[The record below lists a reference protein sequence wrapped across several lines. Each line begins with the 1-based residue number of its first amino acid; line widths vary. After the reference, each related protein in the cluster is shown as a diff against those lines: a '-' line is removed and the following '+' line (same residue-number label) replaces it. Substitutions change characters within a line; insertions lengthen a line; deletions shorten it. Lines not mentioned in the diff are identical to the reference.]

1 MTICELYG
9 TICPNEF
16 KDVKLDIETIP
27 NIESLNGKSPMTFS
41 VLDADEY
48 NLYEMS
54 QNKKT
59 FTGTTES
66 IVIYDVEVEDFYNL
80 LLTND
85 RSTTHDLVMKKLRKY
100 CCDIPAAY
108 VYISHMLLHEL
119 GHYKQ
124 YLDRGKNVYSYINCK
139 RLISGC
145 IPENVFRIS
154 CWKFGT

>member
-9 TICPNEF
+9 IICPNEF

-27 NIESLNGKSPMTFS
+27 NIESLNGKSPMAFS
-41 VLDADEY
+41 VLNADEY

-54 QNKKT
+54 QNKET

-66 IVIYDVEVEDFYNL
+66 IVIYDVDVEDFYNL

-85 RSTTHDLVMKKLRKY
+85 QSTTHNLVMKKLRKY
-100 CCDIPAAY
+100 CSDIPAAY

-124 YLDRGKNVYSYINCK
+124 YLDRGKTVYSYMNWCSEEVC
-139 RLISGC
+139 LIPHL
-145 IPENVFRIS
+145 IDM
-154 CWKFGT
+154 